1 MNTCKDSIRL
11 CIGSAFGLGLMPVAP
26 GSFGALLG
34 VAMHLG
40 VVWWVSPFYRMEAL
54 LACFVVVCAAHFIL
68 TPWAQKYWNDTDP
81 SHFVLDEV
89 AGYLV
94 TAMVLSFLYPPRSVL
109 FSFAL
114 DSSRWY
120 CVESAP
126 LWFTMLAGFLTFRVF
141 DIIKLPGARY
151 IDRNWHGAWGVLLDD
166 IVSGVYAAVVVALGA
181 YFLRGVLL

>member
-1 MNTCKDSIRL
+1 MKTWKDRICL
-11 CIGSAFGLGLMPVAP
+11 FFASAFGLGLMPVAP

-40 VVWWVSPFYRMEAL
+40 VVWWVVPQYRMWAL
-54 LACFVVVCAAHFIL
+54 LACFVAVCAAHFIL

-81 SHFVLDEV
+81 GHFVLDEV

-94 TAMVLSFLYPPRSVL
+94 VPI
-109 FSFAL
+109 AL
-114 DSSRWY
+114 MMATFDDVWGWGW
-120 CVESAP
+120 E
-126 LWFTMLAGFLTFRVF
+126 LAERPYFIAVVGFLLFRIF

-166 IVSGVYAAVVVALGA
+166 IVSGIYASVAIWL
-181 YFLRGVLL
+181 LPVLLELCGVYVL